1 MKLKPIKILARV
13 ALIVTLVIVLLRFIF
28 SGFKTSVLLDF
39 EGMLINFVYAF
50 VLTVVNFGFF
60 FWLEKKLDWSTQGKL
75 RFIVGVF
82 GSVLLTTFAF
92 GVCRAFHLV
101 LIRDRYNFT
110 EFLAEESIS
119 NYFFPLLLS
128 AIVSLF
134 FHAFYFYKEIQE
146 NKVTEQKII
155 AGTASA
161 KFDALKN
168 QLDPHFLFNSLNVL
182 SALIDENPAAAQKFT
197 ASLSKVYRYVLE
209 QKNKEL
215 VTLEEELRFAETY
228 LSLLKTRFENS
239 IQCVLPENLK
249 NPEAKIV
256 PLSLQ
261 LLLENAVK
269 HNIVSTEKP
278 LVIAI
283 IEDDDELIIKNKLQ
297 KKSVIQKGVGVGL
310 QNIQQRYELLT
321 SRKVLIN
328 SNKKSFEIK
337 LPLLTKKVGAI
348 DKRLINQS
356 KLDTMN
362 KYSIAQN
369 RVKEE
374 KDFYSNLTA
383 YVIIIPFLF
392 FVNYMSNG
400 LDFLWFLFPAFGW
413 GFGVAYHYVDTFDKN
428 PFFSKKWEERKIK
441 EFMNNDKNN

>member
-1 MKLKPIKILARV
+1 MSFKPIIILTRV
-13 ALIVTLVIVLLRFIF
+13 ALIVTLIIVVLRFVF
-28 SGFKTSVLLDF
+28 SGFKTSILLDF
-39 EGMLINFVYAF
+39 EGMFINFMYAF
-50 VLTVVNFGFF
+50 VLTVVNFLYFF
-60 FWLEKKLDWSTQGKL
+60 LLEKKLDWSTQGRL
-75 RFIVGVF
+75 RFIVGVA
-82 GSVLLTTFAF
+82 GSILLTTLAF
-92 GVCRAFHLV
+92 GLCRFFHV
-101 LIRDRYNFT
+101 VIVKEKYNFS
-110 EFLAEESIS
+110 EFLAQESIS
-119 NYFFPLLLS
+119 TYFFPLLLS
-128 AIVSLF
+128 TIVSLF
-134 FHAFYFYKEIQE
+134 FHAFYFYKEIQD

-182 SALIDENPAAAQKFT
+182 SALIDENPNAAQKFT

-215 VTLEEELRFAETY
+215 VSLEEELRFAEVY

-239 IQCVLPENLK
+239 IQCVLPKKLN

-269 HNIVSTEKP
+269 HNVVSVENP
-278 LVIAI
+278 LR
-283 IEDDDELIIKNKLQ
+283 IEILEENDVLIIKNNLQ

-310 QNIQQRYELLT
+310 KNIQQRYELLT
-321 SRKVLIN
+321 SRKVSIN
-328 SNKKSFEIK
+328 STKKSFEIQ
-337 LPLLTKKVGAI
+337 LPLLTKIVGVV
-348 DKRLINQS
+348 DKKEINQS
-356 KLDTMN
+356 KLDRMN

-374 KDFYSNLTA
+374 KEFYNNLTA
-383 YVIIIPFLF
+383 YVIVIPFLF

-413 GFGVAYHYVDTFDKN
+413 GFGVAYHYMETFDKN

-441 EFMNNDKNN
+441 EFLNNDKK